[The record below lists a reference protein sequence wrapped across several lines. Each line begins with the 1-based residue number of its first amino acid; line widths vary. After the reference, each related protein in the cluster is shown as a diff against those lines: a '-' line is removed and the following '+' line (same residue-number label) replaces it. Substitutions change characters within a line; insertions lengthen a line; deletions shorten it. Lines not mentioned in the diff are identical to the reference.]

1 MTNRPTDTITK
12 SRSDLAASLDALFT
26 GFEGAYSSVDA
37 CVRAHRDALR
47 AADTKAIDGALQ
59 RQTTALRELAA
70 CDQRRREVIAAVCTR
85 LPELAGKK
93 PDAITLTDLAR
104 ACPTDQR
111 PRMESRAS
119 ALRTLAMS
127 VREQTTST
135 RAATQTLLAH
145 MEGMMRQVGRTLS
158 HAGTYGRGGVVEP
171 VAGIGGVALDLAT

>member
-1 MTNRPTDTITK
+1 MTNRPTDTITT
-12 SRSDLAASLDALFT
+12 SRADLAASLDALLA
-26 GFEGAYSSVDA
+26 GFEAAYAAVDSS
-37 CVRAHRDALR
+37 VRAHRDALR
-47 AADTKAIDGALQ
+47 AADPKGIDAALH
-59 RQTTALRELAA
+59 RQSSSLRDLAA
-70 CDQRRREVIAAVCTR
+70 CDQRRREVLAGVCGR

-104 ACPTDQR
+104 ACPAEQR
-111 PRMESRAS
+111 PRMESRAA
-119 ALRTLAMS
+119 ALRTLAIN
-127 VREQTTST
+127 VREQTAST